1 MLSSLPAF
9 LFRSPWDRD
18 LSGGG
23 TLSVSISV
31 SMISVE
37 NLLCEESR
45 RSPGLRAAGVTPPR
59 PLPRDLESEDF
70 WEDVFPGFFWTS
82 FFSWERRGD
91 GALVDCVLDE
101 EDTFL
106 DADEGRLLEV
116 EESSM
121 SLGRS
126 QTDSPLQL
134 CISTFSFLFDFFS
147 HFFCVM
153 IVSSVGKIE
162 LTEYWFW
169 KILVFLEL
177 IFYR

>member
-9 LFRSPWDRD
+9 LFRSPWDLD

-23 TLSVSISV
+23 TLSISISV
-31 SMISVE
+31 SSISVE

-45 RSPGLRAAGVTPPR
+45 RSPGPHAAGFTPPR

-70 WEDVFPGFFWTS
+70 WEDVFFWTS
-82 FFSWERRGD
+82 FFSGERRGD
-91 GALVDCVLDE
+91 GALVDFALDE
-101 EDTFL
+101 EDNFL
-106 DADEGRLLEV
+106 DADEGRLFEV

-126 QTDSPLQL
+126 QTDSPHQL
-134 CISTFSFLFDFFS
+134 CISTVSFLFDFFFS
-147 HFFCVM
+147 FFFVM
-153 IVSSVGKIE
+153 IVSSVRKIE

-177 IFYR
+177 LFYR